1 MVFTAYEE
9 GTSGKPA
16 LPRQWRRGGE
26 YVSGKREKIGVQ
38 RHIRIADSELNAE
51 IERLMQQ
58 PGYESANK
66 VINDA
71 LYYGLPILTEKI
83 FGGAVTEE
91 ERLALSKPR
100 ESGSKEEEFY
110 AVATR
115 LLKETALN
123 AAINKSIL
131 SSLYNFVSDVID
143 PHTKEAKNLNSGLMS
158 DTPEYLEQFEAEGIR
173 NLRR

>member
-1 MVFTAYEE
+1 M
-9 GTSGKPA
+9 
-16 LPRQWRRGGE
+16 
-26 YVSGKREKIGVQ
+26 SGKREKIGVQ
-38 RHIRIADSELNAE
+38 RHIRITDSELNAE

-91 ERLALSKPR
+91 ERLALSKPL

>member
-1 MVFTAYEE
+1 M
-9 GTSGKPA
+9 
-16 LPRQWRRGGE
+16 
-26 YVSGKREKIGVQ
+26 SGKREKIGVQ
-38 RHIRIADSELNAE
+38 RHIRITDSELNAE

-71 LYYGLPILTEKI
+71 LYYGLPILTERI
-83 FGGAVTEE
+83 FGGSVTEE

-143 PHTKEAKNLNSGLMS
+143 AHTKEAKNLNSGLMS

>member
-1 MVFTAYEE
+1 M
-9 GTSGKPA
+9 
-16 LPRQWRRGGE
+16 PRRWRKEGE
-26 YVSGKREKIGVQ
+26 YVSEKREKIGVQ
-38 RHIRIADSELNAE
+38 RHIRIADSELNSE
-51 IERLMQQ
+51 IERLREQ

-66 VINDA
+66 VINEA

-115 LLKETALN
+115 LMRETALN

-131 SSLYNFVSDVID
+131 SSIYNFIYDTLN
-143 PHTKEAKNLNSGLMS
+143 PHSKEAKDLYSGRMS
-158 DTPEYLEQFEAEGIR
+158 DTPEYLERFEAEGIR

>member
-1 MVFTAYEE
+1 MSE
-9 GTSGKPA
+9 
-16 LPRQWRRGGE
+16 
-26 YVSGKREKIGVQ
+26 KRDKIGVQ
-38 RHIRIADSELNAE
+38 RHIRIADSELNSE
-51 IERLMQQ
+51 IERLREQ

>member
-1 MVFTAYEE
+1 M
-9 GTSGKPA
+9 
-16 LPRQWRRGGE
+16 
-26 YVSGKREKIGVQ
+26 SGKREKIGVQ
-38 RHIRIADSELNAE
+38 RHIRITDSELNAE

-71 LYYGLPILTEKI
+71 LYYGLPILTERI
-83 FGGAVTEE
+83 FGGSVTEE
-91 ERLALSKPR
+91 ERLALSKPQ

>member
-1 MVFTAYEE
+1 M
-9 GTSGKPA
+9 
-16 LPRQWRRGGE
+16 
-26 YVSGKREKIGVQ
+26 SGKREKIGVQ

-100 ESGSKEEEFY
+100 ESGNKEEEFY

>member
-1 MVFTAYEE
+1 M
-9 GTSGKPA
+9 
-16 LPRQWRRGGE
+16 
-26 YVSGKREKIGVQ
+26 SGKREKIGVQ

-131 SSLYNFVSDVID
+131 SSLYNFVSGVID

>member
-1 MVFTAYEE
+1 
-9 GTSGKPA
+9 
-16 LPRQWRRGGE
+16 
-26 YVSGKREKIGVQ
+26 
-38 RHIRIADSELNAE
+38 
-51 IERLMQQ
+51 MQQ

-71 LYYGLPILTEKI
+71 LYYGLPILTERI
-83 FGGAVTEE
+83 FGGSVTEE

>member
-16 LPRQWRRGGE
+16 LPRRWRRGGE
-26 YVSGKREKIGVQ
+26 YVSEKREKIGVQ
-38 RHIRIADSELNAE
+38 RHIRIADSELNAQ
-51 IERLMQQ
+51 IERLIQQ

-71 LYYGLPILTEKI
+71 LYYGLPILTERI

-100 ESGSKEEEFY
+100 ESGSREEEFY

-131 SSLYNFVSDVID
+131 SSIYNFI
-143 PHTKEAKNLNSGLMS
+143 KENFVMPFACCFAALLYIATQLIGV
-158 DTPEYLEQFEAEGIR
+158 
-173 NLRR
+173 

>member
-1 MVFTAYEE
+1 MSE
-9 GTSGKPA
+9 
-16 LPRQWRRGGE
+16 
-26 YVSGKREKIGVQ
+26 KRDKIGVQ
-38 RHIRIADSELNAE
+38 RHIRIADSELNSE
-51 IERLMQQ
+51 IERLREQ

-100 ESGSKEEEFY
+100 ESGSKEEEYY

>member
-1 MVFTAYEE
+1 M
-9 GTSGKPA
+9 
-16 LPRQWRRGGE
+16 
-26 YVSGKREKIGVQ
+26 SGKREKIGVQ

-115 LLKETALN
+115 LLKVTALN
-123 AAINKSIL
+123 AAINQSIL

>member
-1 MVFTAYEE
+1 M
-9 GTSGKPA
+9 
-16 LPRQWRRGGE
+16 
-26 YVSGKREKIGVQ
+26 SGKREKIGVQ
-38 RHIRIADSELNAE
+38 RHIRITDSELNAE

>member
-1 MVFTAYEE
+1 M
-9 GTSGKPA
+9 
-16 LPRQWRRGGE
+16 
-26 YVSGKREKIGVQ
+26 SGKREKIGVQ

-158 DTPEYLEQFEAEGIR
+158 DTPEYLERYEAEGIKK
-173 NLRR
+173 LRR